1 MRANFIFSPDLV
13 RAYPDLCGNG
23 VALPEQDVGIP
34 NAPKEHDMPA
44 LDLPQPT
51 QPLADMH
58 LLTDT
63 LHAVALALAIGL
75 GTALG
80 AGALVL
86 MLASI
91 AP

>member
-1 MRANFIFSPDLV
+1 
-13 RAYPDLCGNG
+13 
-23 VALPEQDVGIP
+23 
-34 NAPKEHDMPA
+34 MPA

>member
-1 MRANFIFSPDLV
+1 
-13 RAYPDLCGNG
+13 
-23 VALPEQDVGIP
+23 
-34 NAPKEHDMPA
+34 MPT

-51 QPLADMH
+51 QPLADMR

-63 LHAVALALAIGL
+63 LHAIALALAIGL
-75 GTALG
+75 GTALA

-86 MLASI
+86 LLASV